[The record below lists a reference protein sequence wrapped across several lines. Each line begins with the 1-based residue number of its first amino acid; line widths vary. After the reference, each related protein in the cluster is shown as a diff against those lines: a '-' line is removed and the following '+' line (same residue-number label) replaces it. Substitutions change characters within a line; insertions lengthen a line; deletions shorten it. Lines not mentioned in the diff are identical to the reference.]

1 MPTQRLRSSRIP
13 SLMAGFAGLAMVA
26 LSAAPAGADNLTT
39 GPDVTVIYVGGTT
52 SDTTNWGADSG
63 IRAYSVGTTSCN
75 IGSAPVAWC
84 DAGTCLGGTLQAND
98 HPVIAQGMYRL
109 KDGRFSQIGMS
120 WLKHGWLS
128 TNSNNTACAG
138 IACQT
143 PPGGG
148 DQLGV
153 GCTDTYNSGLN
164 GGSGNPGTCLG
175 GTGCRLGL
183 RSEVNPTTGD
193 FPMPYTNVD
202 HPSVI
207 DQRIQVLETDLDP
220 ALNTGA
226 LYWIEGQ
233 YIAADDGFAGNAFN
247 NASYRKVTVG
257 ASPTFNLSLS
267 TAALNPTVREKT
279 ALQAWKTADPS
290 VEITNSDF
298 CTAPVE
304 RFEVARKVTDLGGG
318 TWHYEYAVRNMNS
331 DHAAQRFSVDFP
343 DGTPITNVGFK
354 DIDHHSQVGVES
366 IDWTPE
372 VDIPSGTVSWATEL
386 YVNNNNANSL
396 RFATLF
402 NFWFD
407 AAAAPATAQYAIELF
422 KPLPPAVVDAGPAA
436 GICVGGSVQIG
447 TPAVAGQTYSWNP
460 GGATTAQV
468 NVSPAVTTI
477 YTVTATNRC
486 DSAQDTVTVTV
497 DPGPD
502 APSLVGPANGSTG
515 LQTPITLSWNASAG
529 AADYTYQ
536 VATDAAFTSIVKSGT
551 VAATTTNV
559 TDLAPVAHFWRVMAN
574 AACSGVPSAAFTF
587 TVTNALFNDGFE
599 SNDTS
604 AWSLAF
610 P

>member
-1 MPTQRLRSSRIP
+1 MPTELARNTRIP
-13 SLMAGFAGLAMVA
+13 SLIARLAGLALMALVA
-26 LSAAPAGADNLTT
+26 SPAVADTLTT
-39 GPDVTVIYVGGTT
+39 GPDVTVIYVGGTS
-52 SDTTNWGADSG
+52 SDTTNWGASGG

-75 IGSAPVAWC
+75 IGNAPVAWC

-109 KDGRFSQIGMS
+109 KNGRFSQIGMS

-138 IACQT
+138 IACVT

-164 GGSGNPGTCLG
+164 GGTGNPGTCQS
-175 GTGCRLGL
+175 GTGDCRLGM

-193 FPMPYTNVD
+193 FPMPYTNTP
-202 HPSVI
+202 HPSAI
-207 DQRIQVLETDLDP
+207 DQRIQVPETDLEP

-247 NASYRKVTVG
+247 NASYRKFTVG
-257 ASPTFNLSLS
+257 ASPFNLSLS

-279 ALQAWKTADPS
+279 ALQAWKVEDPT
-290 VEITNSDF
+290 VEIANSDF
-298 CTAPVE
+298 CSAPAE

-331 DHAAQRFSVDFP
+331 DHAARVFSVDFP

-354 DIDHHSQVGVES
+354 DIDHHSSEVYS
-366 IDWTPE
+366 TTDWTSA
-372 VDIPSGTVSWATEL
+372 VDTPNGTVSWSTET
-386 YVNNNNANSL
+386 YAANNNANAL
-396 RFATLF
+396 RYATLF

-422 KPLPPAVVDAGPAA
+422 KPLPEAIADAGGDVSTCA
-436 GICVGGSVQIG
+436 GEPVQIG
-447 TPAVAGQTYSWNP
+447 TAAVPGQTYSWAP

-468 NVSPAVTTI
+468 TVSPLSTTV

-486 DSAQDTVTVTV
+486 DSSQDTVTVSIEA
-497 DPGPD
+497 PPSAPD
-502 APSLVGPANGSTG
+502 LVAPANGSTG
-515 LQTPITLSWNASAG
+515 LLPPINLGWNAVAG
-529 AADYTYQ
+529 ATDYDVEVASDAGFVTIVRAVT
-536 VATDAAFTSIVKSGT
+536 VATTGTGIVGLASGT
-551 VAATTTNV
+551 YYWRVAANGTCAGTAS
-559 TDLAPVAHFWRVMAN
+559 APFSFSV
-574 AACSGVPSAAFTF
+574 SSAI
-587 TVTNALFNDGFE
+587 FNDGFE
-599 SNDTS
+599 LGNTNNWS
-604 AWSLAF
+604 AAV

>member
-1 MPTQRLRSSRIP
+1 MPTQRLRSSRVSFSIS
-13 SLMAGFAGLAMVA
+13 SLAGLAMLA
-26 LSAAPAGADNLTT
+26 LAAAPAGADGLTT
-39 GPDVTVIYVGGTT
+39 GPDVTVINLP
-52 SDTTNWGADSG
+52 DTTNWGVSGG

-75 IGSAPVAWC
+75 IGNAPVAWC

-138 IACQT
+138 INCQT

-175 GTGCRLGL
+175 GSGCRLGM

-193 FPMPYTNVD
+193 FPMPYTNIA

-207 DQRIQVLETDLDP
+207 DQRIQVPEVDLDP

-226 LYWIEGQ
+226 SYWLEGQ
-233 YIAADDGFAGNAFN
+233 YIGADDGFAGNAFN
-247 NASYRKVTVG
+247 NASYRAVTVG
-257 ASPTFNLSLS
+257 ASPFNL
-267 TAALNPTVREKT
+267 ALTGSTVREKT
-279 ALQAWKTADPS
+279 AIQAWKTADPT
-290 VEITNSDF
+290 VELTNSEF

-331 DHAAQRFSVDFP
+331 DHAARVFSVDFP
-343 DGTPITNVGFK
+343 DGTAITNVGFR
-354 DIDHHSQVGVES
+354 DIDHHSNEIYS
-366 IDWTPE
+366 TTDWTSA
-372 VDIPSGTVSWATEL
+372 VDTPNGTVSWSTET
-386 YVNNNNANSL
+386 YAANNNANAL
-396 RFATLF
+396 RYATMF

-407 AAAAPATAQYAIELF
+407 AAAAPATAQHAIELF
-422 KPLPPAVVDAGPAA
+422 KPLPPAVVDAGPAV

-529 AADYTYQ
+529 AANYTYQ
-536 VATDAAFTSIVKSGT
+536 VATDAGFTSIVQSGT
-551 VAATTTNV
+551 VAATTVNV
-559 TDLAPVAHFWRVMAN
+559 GGLAPVAHFWRVIAN
-574 AACSGVPSAAFTF
+574 AACSGVPSAACTV

-599 SNDTS
+599 SSDTS